1 MLRFLL
7 AIPLALAVTLGLF
20 TLMAWMVDNGNS
32 GKPEESNAQAFD
44 IVMVEQERDV
54 NRRQRALPEQPKNA
68 PPPTDS
74 VPVANAESKSLALP
88 DMPVLG
94 IDMAGIGV
102 EVGLP
107 VIGEFS
113 ANQQAMPLYRV
124 EPRYPSRAMKQ
135 GAQGWVKMSFTI
147 DTLGRPV
154 DIKIMDAKPRR
165 LFNKSAVKALRK
177 WKYQPQ
183 LEEGK
188 AIMQVN
194 QTVTLEF
201 KLER

>member
-7 AIPLALAVTLGLF
+7 AIPLALVMTLGLF
-20 TLMAWMVDNGNS
+20 TLMAWMVDNGNA
-32 GKPEESNAQAFD
+32 GKPEASNAQAFD

-54 NRRQRALPEQPKNA
+54 NRRQRVLPEQPKHA

-74 VPVANAESKSLALP
+74 IPVANAEVKALALP

-102 EVGLP
+102 EVSLP
-107 VIGEFS
+107 AIGEFNV
-113 ANQQAMPLYRV
+113 NQQAMPLYRV

-135 GAQGWVKMSFTI
+135 GAQGWVKISFTI

-154 DIKIMDAKPRR
+154 DIKVIDAKPRR
-165 LFNKSAVKALRK
+165 LFESSAVTALRK
-177 WKYQPQ
+177 WKYQPK

-201 KLER
+201 KLAR

>member
-7 AIPLALAVTLGLF
+7 AIPLALAMTLGLF
-20 TLMAWMVDNGNS
+20 TLMAWMVDNGHS
-32 GKPEESNAQAFD
+32 SKPEESNAQAFD
-44 IVMVEQERDV
+44 IVMVEQDRDV

-74 VPVANAESKSLALP
+74 VPVANAETKALALP

-107 VIGEFS
+107 AIGEFS

-147 DTLGRPV
+147 DTLGRPI

-177 WKYQPQ
+177 WKYQPK

>member
-7 AIPLALAVTLGLF
+7 AVPLALAMTLALF
-20 TLMAWMVDNGNS
+20 TLMAWMVDNGNA
-32 GKPEESNAQAFD
+32 GKPEASTAQAFD

-74 VPVANAESKSLALP
+74 IPVANAEVKSLALP
-88 DMPVLG
+88 DMPLLG

-107 VIGEFS
+107 AIGEFS

-124 EPRYPSRAMKQ
+124 EPRYPSRALKQ
-135 GAQGWVKMSFTI
+135 GAQGWVKLSFTI

-154 DIKIMDAKPRR
+154 DIKVMDAKPRR
-165 LFNKSAVKALRK
+165 LFEKSALKALRK
-177 WKYQPQ
+177 WKYQPK
-183 LEEGK
+183 LEEGR
-188 AIMQVN
+188 AVMQVN